1 MDPTRLSRLFSVDFR
16 VGVLFCCGNAGDLG
30 FDFSSKSGNVDRR
43 VFIYERRVL
52 FLGAADCR
60 EVWFAKRRGERG
72 GFDDVWVRFTVGIRV

>member
-1 MDPTRLSRLFSVDFR
+1 MGSTRLSRLFSVDFR
-16 VGVLFCCGNAGDLG
+16 LGVLFSCGIAGDLG